1 MTQDEQIQLLEVTIM
16 TSQNLLD
23 EIKKASSQDEPEGK
37 SLIQQALETTKA
49 YNEKMNQ
56 LKSK

>member
-1 MTQDEQIQLLEVTIM
+1 MTQDDQVALLEATIK

-23 EIKKASSQDEPEGK
+23 EIKKISTQDEPEGK

-49 YNEKMNQ
+49 YNEKMKQ
-56 LKSK
+56 LKK